1 MRKMLD
7 QAIEMS
13 HQPFQMSG
21 IKLGFKDM
29 MRCQMDLLDCQR
41 PIPKSLGPIEDAI
54 LELQEENQLRKLEI
68 SSLQQYTVQHFIST
82 QEVIDNNMATSQA
95 MISANKVLVRKAA
108 KN

>member
-1 MRKMLD
+1 MLD
-7 QAIEMS
+7 QAVEMS

-21 IKLGFKDM
+21 IKLGFNDM
-29 MRCQMDLLDCQR
+29 LRCQMDLLDCQR

>member
-1 MRKMLD
+1 MLD

-21 IKLGFKDM
+21 IKLGFNDM
-29 MRCQMDLLDCQR
+29 LRCQMDLLDCQR

-68 SSLQQYTVQHFIST
+68 
-82 QEVIDNNMATSQA
+82 QA
-95 MISANKVLVRKAA
+95 NTELVR
-108 KN
+108 NTLEDFFLFLLIVLI